1 MKVKLLINGYQANS
15 SRINVKY
22 LGLTTKTNQSNLKA
36 NDIKLSSNELKV
48 TASKMIEATN
58 EF

>member
-1 MKVKLLINGYQANS
+1 M
-15 SRINVKY
+15 
-22 LGLTTKTNQSNLKA
+22 GLTTKTNQSNLKA